1 MLRSDPR
8 IHYKMYKA
16 KKNMVYA
23 ALFSFAILG
32 GLGLSQNAK
41 ADTVE
46 NNSITPAVQTVA
58 NSAQST
64 TGATPQSMLTQSAV
78 PTQSPA
84 AALNTSNSAP
94 TAQPVSAQPVSTNKA
109 NSASNVADQDQTT
122 TLNVQP
128 VQPARNSAVTNQAR
142 LYVQSLAQVPNQQ
155 SAVSNVSVNYTVADA
170 ATTHKPG
177 MPWYATVHTE
187 FDLDTGQ
194 AQLNQPIL
202 LGHYEESSDTNGHM
216 AITMPVTQQ
225 PVYYHQQ
232 RIGYLTYD
240 NVWSNIDGL
249 FTSSN
254 NYKFVLTTKPNAV
267 GTIHLVT
274 DSPYALYINQD
285 NNKNFR
291 GIQTSHNT
299 LKFINTDG
307 QTTTSATYTI
317 QQKDDY
323 TRFDQEPLSTIKGR
337 VQFSQNHWLG
347 FANTSGDG
355 NSNAII
361 TISWPE
367 LDGDEVAQA
376 LHSNNISNPLTQ
388 LNKTYTMGGRVY
400 LKNGGTVLNARI
412 PGTGTVKLYGFSGS
426 TISVDSQ
433 GRYIDHDSGLSGG
446 PFVND
451 DLPLT
456 TIITAPGLTLQQMK
470 SQADLTK
477 NQVLVSQQNDG
488 SLLYLVNFT
497 PDLFKN
503 SHDYNE
509 VLKMANGVPQANADK
524 DPDKAAKNTADAIM
538 NVFHNTPEML
548 GLWMPIQIADPTVAN
563 QLESETLD
571 VNTGKVINTDNAE
584 FTPNTYMAHGQA
596 AVKLHVINATNGT
609 ELNQVQNF
617 VDWPNQ
623 GKKANLSLP
632 SIKGYQ
638 VVSDASAA
646 SAALQK
652 LGLSGTAVT
661 QAESVDY
668 PAADNTANYYIV
680 MNPVTETATVHF
692 IDQDSNNKELS
703 HVDLTGAYN
712 TPVTANN
719 AVNNMLNG
727 YVNMQGYELVSNDL
741 AGNHLYTDVHQDF
754 NIVLKHK
761 THQRNPADDP
771 IDAIKTITRTINVH
785 NPDGSVKTTKQVVKL
800 TREGVQ
806 DAVTSQTN
814 WGAWS
819 TGNWD
824 SFTTPTIANYTPSIA
839 SVSAQAVDADT
850 KDQTIDITY
859 KANILHQDIDFTVPE
874 VIHRTD
880 QHGQT
885 TIDRTQNVTLH
896 GTVDYDAANNR
907 LVNFVL
913 HSADFPA
920 YDVPQIDGYTSH
932 VQEDHIVSL
941 IPDDINFDKDAFV
954 KDPSGY
960 FNSIMKGRQ
969 GGLDHMID
977 AKSVPQ
983 TTAMQYKD
991 GSVDR
996 SYDFYITYTADPQ
1009 SAQVIYYDTI
1019 LKKNVKVDTLN
1030 GKTDE
1035 TVKTN
1040 IAIPANYV
1048 LVPGQNLPATYTF
1061 KGSNN
1066 QNIVI
1071 NLTHATKDT
1080 TATDPG
1086 AHKTVTRTIVVNT
1099 PHDGTKTTKQDV
1111 QLTRPATLDLVTNT
1125 TTYGNWNTGT
1135 WAQYDVPAV
1144 PGYTPDQ
1151 ASVPQ
1156 VTVNGDTQDT
1166 TVTVNYKANP
1176 HVQVIEYVGDGKV
1189 QHTQNVN
1196 GVTDQTVNGIQPEIP
1211 VNWVLAPGAKVPT
1224 SVTFGPNDPQ
1234 PIIVNIVHK
1243 TQDVTPTDAGAHKT
1257 ITRTIHVN
1265 DPHNGVATT
1274 NQVVNLT
1281 RPAWFDFVTND
1292 VHYGS
1297 WNTGNWAEFDSPAVA
1312 GYTVNPAK
1320 VAAQTVTSDTK
1331 DTIVNVNYTANPQ
1344 QVTLNFVDKA
1354 GNVIATHLYKGV
1366 TDGTAKIDAQVPANW
1381 VLVPDQTIPASYTF
1395 KASDNHDID
1404 IVIEHGTKDTSKTD
1418 KNAVRDVTRII
1429 NLHDP
1434 HKGTTTT
1441 KQVAHLHR
1449 SVTLDLV
1456 TNQTTYGKWDTDAKN
1471 WTEFD
1476 VPAVAGYTPN
1486 MSKVAA
1492 ATVDE
1497 NTKDQT
1503 IDVNYAANPQQVVLN
1518 FVDKAGNVIASH
1530 TYKGVTDGTAK
1541 IDAQVPANWQLVKGQ
1556 TIPADYTFKAEG
1568 NKDIDIL
1575 IEHGTQD
1582 VSKTDEKANKD
1593 ITRTI
1598 VVTNPDGKKNT
1609 TVQTAHLNRSAI
1621 KDLVTGEVTYG
1632 QWNTGKWDAFDT
1644 PTIAGYDASIHHLD
1658 GQSVDINDED
1668 QVINIHYNALTHT
1681 QDINYVD
1688 DNGDVVGTQVVTG
1701 RTGETAGFTP
1711 DVPNGYEIVPG
1722 QDIPKSFTFGANDP
1736 KTLVIHVTKPNAKS
1750 DEPSSTQPE
1759 SDSNTPASSADTNLR
1774 TPAQPASTPTATPSA
1789 APASGMTTETGYA
1802 APATAMPVANAAA
1815 PMVQASGNA
1824 DNGQGTLPQTG
1835 DDSMSAIAGLS
1846 LAGMTGAILAAGA
1859 LKRRHA

>member
-23 ALFSFAILG
+23 ALFSFAVLG
-32 GLGLSQNAK
+32 GLGFSQNAE

-46 NNSITPAVQTVA
+46 NTNVTPAVQTMT
-58 NSAQST
+58 AQS
-64 TGATPQSMLTQSAV
+64 SAADV
-78 PTQSPA
+78 NA
-84 AALNTSNSAP
+84 VNSAP
-94 TAQPVSAQPVSTNKA
+94 TAQPVPAQPVVNSQDD
-109 NSASNVADQDQTT
+109 SASHVASQTPTT

-128 VQPARNSAVTNQAR
+128 VQPARNLAVTNQAS
-142 LYVQSLAQVPNQQ
+142 LYAQNLAQNINEQV
-155 SAVSNVSVNYTVADA
+155 AVSNVNVDYTIEGK
-170 ATTHKPG
+170 TMTHKPG
-177 MPWYATVHTE
+177 APWYLTVHTE
-187 FDLDTGQ
+187 FDLDTNR
-194 AQLNQPIL
+194 AQLNTPIV
-202 LGHYEESSDTNGHM
+202 LGHLSQTSDTNGKM
-216 AITMPVTQQ
+216 AVTMPTTQQ
-225 PVYYHQQ
+225 PVFYHQQ
-232 RIGYLTYD
+232 KIGYLTYD
-240 NVWSNIDGL
+240 DIYSDRNKDI
-249 FTSSN
+249 N
-254 NYKFVLTTKPNAV
+254 NNHYKFVMTAKPNAV

-274 DSPYALYINQD
+274 NTPSAIFVNQD
-285 NNKNFR
+285 ASNWFR
-291 GIQTSHNT
+291 GIPVSHNT
-299 LKFINTDG
+299 FGFVNNDG
-307 QTTTSATYTI
+307 KATTNLNFTI

-323 TRFDQEPLSTIKGR
+323 ARYDTEGLNWIKSA
-337 VQFSQNHWLG
+337 VQNLENHYFG
-347 FANTSGDG
+347 FANTTGSGQ
-355 NSNAII
+355 SSVII
-361 TISWPE
+361 TIPYPE
-367 LDGDEVAQA
+367 LDPNEVAETF
-376 LHSNNISNPLTQ
+376 HGNNLTKPISLQ
-388 LNKTYTMGGRVY
+388 NKTYTFGGHIY
-400 LKNGGTVLNARI
+400 LKNGGTILNDQPAYTGPMASYGI
-412 PGTGTVKLYGFSGS
+412 TGTN
-426 TISVDSQ
+426 TWSVDSQ
-433 GRYIDHDSGLSGG
+433 GRYVDYWTSVGVKPYI
-446 PFVND
+446 NQQA
-451 DLPLT
+451 
-456 TIITAPGLTLQQMK
+456 TIQNIVAPTGSTLQQMK
-470 SQADLTK
+470 AQIDPTK
-477 NQVLVSQQNDG
+477 NEIIIAPQNDG
-488 SLLYLVNFT
+488 SLLYVVNLT
-497 PDLFKN
+497 PDFFKGTGTI
-503 SHDYNE
+503 SDA
-509 VLKMANGVPQANADK
+509 LKDANTFAQVNADS
-524 DPDKAAKNTADAIM
+524 DPDKAAQNSANSLLNI
-538 NVFHNTPEML
+538 FH
-548 GLWMPIQIADPTVAN
+548 GMPAELSIWRQIQIADPTVAN
-563 QLESETLD
+563 ELRSETIDLD
-571 VNTGKVINTDNAE
+571 TGKVINTAGAK
-584 FTPNTYMAHGQA
+584 FTPNTYMASGQA

-623 GKKANLSLP
+623 GKKANIQLP
-632 SIKGYQ
+632 SVKGYK

-652 LGLSGTAVT
+652 LGLKGNVVT
-661 QAESVDY
+661 QAEAVDY
-668 PAADNTANYYIV
+668 PAADNTTNYYIV
-680 MNPVTETATVHF
+680 MDPVTETATVHF
-692 IDQDSNNKELS
+692 IDQDSGNKELS

-712 TPVTANN
+712 TPITANGQ
-719 AVNNMLNG
+719 VNNMLNN
-727 YVNMQGYELVSNDL
+727 YVNNQGYELVSNDL
-741 AGNHLYTDVHQDF
+741 AGNHLYTDAHQDF

-761 THQRNPADDP
+761 TQKRNPDNDP
-771 IDAIKTITRTINVH
+771 SDATKDITRTINVH
-785 NPDGSVKTTKQVVKL
+785 NPDGSVKTTKQTAHL

-806 DAVTSQTN
+806 DEATKQTT

-819 TGNWD
+819 TGNWAEFD
-824 SFTTPTIANYTPSIA
+824 TPAVQDYTPS
-839 SVSAQAVDADT
+839 QAKVNTQTVDSNT
-850 KDQTIDITY
+850 QDQTIDITY
-859 KANILHQDIDFTVPE
+859 KANILNKDVDFVVPE

-885 TIDRTQNVTLH
+885 TIDRNQNVTLH
-896 GTVDYDAANNR
+896 GTVTYNAATSQ
-907 LVNFVL
+907 LVGFDL

-920 YDVPQIDGYTSH
+920 YDIPQIDGYTSH

-941 IPDDINFDKDAFV
+941 IPGDTNFDKDAFL

-960 FNSIMKGRQ
+960 FNQIMKGRQ
-969 GGLDHMID
+969 GGLDHVID
-977 AKSVPQ
+977 AKTIPQ

-1019 LKKNVKVDTLN
+1019 LKKNVKADTLN

-1035 TVKTN
+1035 TVNTS
-1040 IAIPANYV
+1040 IQVPANYV

-1066 QNIVI
+1066 QNIIV

-1080 TATDPG
+1080 TTTDPG
-1086 AHKTVTRTIVVNT
+1086 AHKTVTRTIIVNT

-1135 WAQYDVPAV
+1135 WAQYDTPAV

-1156 VTVNGDTQDT
+1156 ATVTGDTQNT
-1166 TVTVNYKANP
+1166 TVTVNYTANP
-1176 HVQVIEYVGDGKV
+1176 HVQVIEYVGDGKI

-1196 GVTDQTVNGIQPEIP
+1196 GVTDQTVNGIQPEVP
-1211 VNWVLAPGAKVPT
+1211 TNWVLAPGAKVPA

-1243 TQDVTPTDAGAHKT
+1243 TQDVTKTDAGAHKT

-1265 DPHNGVATT
+1265 DPHKGTSTT

-1292 VHYGS
+1292 VHYGN

-1331 DTIVNVNYTANPQ
+1331 DTIVNVDYTANPQ
-1344 QVTLNFVDKA
+1344 QVVLNFVDKA

-1366 TDGTAKIDAQVPANW
+1366 TDGTAKIDAQVPTNW
-1381 VLVPDQTIPASYTF
+1381 VLVPGQTIPTSYTF
-1395 KASDNHDID
+1395 KPSDNHDIN

-1418 KNAVRDVTRII
+1418 KNAVRDVTRVI

-1434 HKGTTTT
+1434 YKGTTTT

-1449 SVTLDLV
+1449 SATLDLV
-1456 TNQTTYGKWDTDAKN
+1456 TNQTTYGKWDTDATDWK
-1471 WTEFD
+1471 EFD
-1476 VPAVAGYTPN
+1476 VPAVDGYTPN
-1486 MSKVAA
+1486 MNKVAA

-1503 IDVNYAANPQQVVLN
+1503 IDVTYTANPQQVVLN

-1541 IDAQVPANWQLVKGQ
+1541 IDAQVPENWVLVKGQ
-1556 TIPADYTFKAEG
+1556 TTPTDYTFKAEG

-1598 VVTNPDGKKNT
+1598 IVTNPDGKKT
-1609 TVQTAHLNRSAI
+1609 TTNQVAHLNRSAI

-1644 PTIAGYDASIHHLD
+1644 PEIAGYDATIHHLD
-1658 GQSVDINDED
+1658 GQNVDINDED
-1668 QVINIHYNALTHT
+1668 ETINIHYNALTHT
-1681 QDINYVD
+1681 QDINYVN
-1688 DNGDVVGTQVVTG
+1688 DNGNVVGTQVVTG
-1701 RTGETAGFTP
+1701 QTGETTGFTP
-1711 DVPNGYEIVPG
+1711 DVPNGYTIVPG

-1736 KTLVIHVTKPNAKS
+1736 KTLVIHVTKP
-1750 DEPSSTQPE
+1750 
-1759 SDSNTPASSADTNLR
+1759 SNNSQTPASDQPASNEPASQ
-1774 TPAQPASTPTATPSA
+1774 TPAQSESGSNA
-1789 APASGMTTETGYA
+1789 APASDNSVAPSAPASANTNAGTETSYA
-1802 APATAMPVANAAA
+1802 APATEAPVATAA
-1815 PMVQASGNA
+1815 PIAQTSGNSNA
-1824 DNGQGTLPQTG
+1824 DQGTLPQTG
-1835 DDSMSAIAGLS
+1835 DNSISAIAGLS

-1859 LKRRHA
+1859 LKRRHN